1 VTILGPRRRE
11 SMAGAPIQRSYLT
24 AEEYLALERQ
34 AEIRSEYV
42 DGEMVAMAGG
52 SPNHSLVI
60 GNLHAELRQGL
71 KGRPCRTYPGDLRVR
86 VPAGNL
92 YTYPDVVVV
101 CGDLQMDDVDCD
113 AVLNPILIAEVLSPT
128 TESYDRGRK
137 FELYQTLESLR
148 EYVLVAQDRPRVEH
162 YLRQDGHVWLYT
174 DVSGLESSVS
184 LSSIECRVPL
194 AEIYDKVVFP

>member
-1 VTILGPRRRE
+1 
-11 SMAGAPIQRSYLT
+11 MASAPIQKSYLT
-24 AEEYLALERQ
+24 AEEYLTLERQ
-34 AEIRSEYV
+34 AEIKSEYV
-42 DGEMVAMAGG
+42 DGEMVAMTGG

-71 KGRPCRTYPGDLRVR
+71 KGRACRTYPAELRVR
-86 VPAGNL
+86 VSAANL
-92 YTYPDVVVV
+92 YTYPDIVVV
-101 CGDLQMDDVDCD
+101 CSDLQMDDVDRD
-113 AVLNPILIAEVLSPT
+113 AVLNPILIAEVLSPS

-174 DVSGLESSVS
+174 DVSGFDSSVS
-184 LSSIECRVPL
+184 FTSIGCQVPL
-194 AEIYDKVVFP
+194 AEIYDKVGF

>member
-1 VTILGPRRRE
+1 
-11 SMAGAPIQRSYLT
+11 MASAPVQKSYLT

-34 AEIRSEYV
+34 AETKSEYI
-42 DGEMVAMAGG
+42 DGETVAMAGG

-60 GNLHAELRQGL
+60 GNLHAELRQCL

-101 CGDLQMDDVDCD
+101 CGDLQMDDVDPD
-113 AVLNPILIAEVLSPT
+113 AVLNPTLIAEVLSPT

-137 FELYQTLESLR
+137 FELYQTLESLK

-162 YLRQDGHVWLYT
+162 FLRQDGHVWLYT

-184 LSSIECRVPL
+184 FASIGCHVLL
-194 AEIYDKVVFP
+194 AEIYDKVDFALIS